1 MLVEDLGLGR
11 GHLAKGIGV
20 CVCVCG
26 GVPIFLGGLGF
37 ISIPWKKWWAFL
49 LSFGGLSRLKKASP
63 SYSSHHLR
71 GSRCKLCSLYLT
83 PTIASTEP
91 EHGPN
96 MDLLGTSPK
105 ASLGQY
111 ATWQV
116 QTHWE
121 RVGLQGSFQVCS
133 CLVTWTEAPGD

>member
-1 MLVEDLGLGR
+1 M
-11 GHLAKGIGV
+11 
-20 CVCVCG
+20 CVG

-105 ASLGQY
+105 APLGQY

>member
-1 MLVEDLGLGR
+1 M
-11 GHLAKGIGV
+11 
-20 CVCVCG
+20 CVW
-26 GVPIFLGGLGF
+26 GVPIFLGGPKIHFNPLEEVVGIPF
-37 ISIPWKKWWAFL
+37 IFWWPQQAEESQSFL
-49 LSFGGLSRLKKASP
+49 LIP
-63 SYSSHHLR
+63 SLPLR
-71 GSRCKLCSLYLT
+71 GSHCKLCSLYLT

-116 QTHWE
+116 QAHWE

-133 CLVTWTEAPGD
+133 CLVMWTEAPGD